1 MGQPVVGSRTS
12 LTRII
17 FFLSDASLGVG
28 GEHGLS
34 ATSPITTAA
43 AVVYSAAATVLTGIP
58 PKRAVFSSLHESR
71 ILCVQLIGRRYRRA
85 GTSGRHR
92 DRIREVAAA

>member
-1 MGQPVVGSRTS
+1 MGSRTS

-58 PKRAVFSSLHESR
+58 PKRAVREGVFSSLHESR
-71 ILCVQLIGRRYRRA
+71 ILYVQLIGRRYRRA